1 MDIMK
6 KYGTYLS
13 LLLGL
18 IVVVLMF
25 IAPALYITHPQT
37 GANLLTDVNA
47 FQTIFGRSNPDFS
60 FNFLGFVALL
70 LLVAGLAVRFVR
82 LEKGYQYFIGA
93 ILLLLAGI
101 FMFVYPVTIPENPAT
116 ATFDSGLGFP
126 LLTAGILLILAAIV
140 DGVVGFLTMK
150 EVE

>member
-1 MDIMK
+1 MGLMK

-13 LLLGL
+13 LVLGL
-18 IVVVLMF
+18 VVVILLF

-37 GANLLTDVNA
+37 GANLLAEVNA

-60 FNFLGFVALL
+60 FNFLGFVALVFL
-70 LLVAGLAVRFVR
+70 IAGLVMRFIK
-82 LEKGYQYFIGA
+82 LQKGYNYFIAA

-101 FMFVYPVTIPENPAT
+101 FMFVYPATIPENSTPP
-116 ATFDSGLGFP
+116 TFDSGLGFP
-126 LLTAGILLILAAIV
+126 LVTAGILLIIAAVV
-140 DGVVGFLTMK
+140 DGIVGFLTMK